1 MNVKT
6 LCAML
11 SAPLSLVTPFTS
23 RVESSLF
30 TERFTSRSGSAVSL
44 DVEDCA
50 SKPALWMMEPSI
62 RERIK
67 VDCTPGLEARRARL
81 SRVAAGLYRDQCK

>member
-11 SAPLSLVTPFTS
+11 SAPLSLVPPFARAVS

-30 TERFTSRSGSAVSL
+30 ADRVTSRSGSAVSL

-50 SKPALWMMEPSI
+50 SKPVLWMIEPSI

-67 VDCTPGLEARRARL
+67 VDCTPGFVARRASL
-81 SRVAAGLYRDQCK
+81 SRVEAGLYRY